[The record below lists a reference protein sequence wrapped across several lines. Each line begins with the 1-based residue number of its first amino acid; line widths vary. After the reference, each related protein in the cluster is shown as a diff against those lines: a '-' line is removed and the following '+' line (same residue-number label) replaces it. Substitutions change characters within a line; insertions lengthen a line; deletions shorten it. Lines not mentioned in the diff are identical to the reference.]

1 MSSKLHGLVWE
12 GCAQAGL
19 GISRVALMARLADY
33 SNADGVSWPAIET
46 LMIEIG
52 AKSDTTIKTALKE
65 LVRDGWIKKTERKLG
80 GRNLSN
86 VYQINLE
93 KLEAA
98 AAEGKRKIQEARAKK
113 RGLRELPPGEEDKG
127 AKFNPS
133 NNAPLN
139 TGNNG
144 ANFDG
149 SNFDGSKIDENGELT
164 PPKIAPDPSF
174 KTDPS
179 LNPTHNAREEV
190 VEPDNKNPVPEYAGQ
205 PGVFFPASQ
214 MIGKFPMRKDWT
226 PGSDFR
232 RQAILW
238 GKPVPE
244 GLNLRAEL
252 ASFIDYWIAEGK
264 AFAQTQ
270 WEQKFASQL
279 QRQSATQSRGNNHAG
294 LDTNSTA
301 NTAVQ
306 QIRAARA
313 EWERRNSERLGVL
326 GAGGGNLLEPL
337 DGQKRLDPVGPMD
350 CSDWEFDQRPDDER
364 L

>member
-133 NNAPLN
+133 NNTPLN
-139 TGNNG
+139 AGCKG

-149 SNFDGSKIDENGELT
+149 SNFEGSKIDENGELT

-179 LNPTHNAREEV
+179 LNPTHNACEEV
-190 VEPDNKNPVPEYAGQ
+190 VEPDSKNPVPEYAGQ

-252 ASFIDYWIAEGK
+252 AGFIDYWIAEGK

-270 WEQKFASQL
+270 WEQKFASSL
-279 QRQSATQSRGNNHAG
+279 QRASTTQTRGDTHAA
-294 LDTNSTA
+294 LDPKSTA
-301 NTAVQ
+301 NAAVQ
-306 QIRAARA
+306 RAHAARA
-313 EWERRNSERLGVL
+313 AQLRARGEGVEVL
-326 GAGGGNLLEPL
+326 GPNAGNLLHPV
-337 DGQKRLDPVGPMD
+337 GNQKRIGPVGPMD

>member
-1 MSSKLHGLVWE
+1 MSLLFSRRPLVLNPELAARIGLNEAILLQQLHYWMKE
-12 GCAQAGL
+12 TTS
-19 GISRVALMARLADY
+19 GISHDNRRWIYNTL
-33 SNADGVSWPAIET
+33 DGWREQFPFMSE
-46 LMIEIG
+46 
-52 AKSDTTIKTALKE
+52 STIKRGFSSLKRMGIV
-65 LVRDGWIKKTERKLG
+65 LV
-80 GRNLSN
+80 
-86 VYQINLE
+86 E
-93 KLEAA
+93 KLS
-98 AAEGKRKIQEARAKK
+98 
-113 RGLRELPPGEEDKG
+113 EDKHD
-127 AKFNPS
+127 KTNYYSIVYESRYLSDEVKLTSS
-133 NNAPLN
+133 NGSICTDR
-139 TGNNG
+139 TGQ
-144 ANFDG
+144 
-149 SNFDGSKIDENGELT
+149 
-164 PPKIAPDPSF
+164 
-174 KTDPS
+174 TDPIEQVNVTQS
-179 LNPTHNAREEV
+179 IGSICTDVTETTTEITTDINPTHNACEEV

-279 QRQSATQSRGNNHAG
+279 QRQVATQSRGNNHAG

-301 NTAVQ
+301 NSAVQ